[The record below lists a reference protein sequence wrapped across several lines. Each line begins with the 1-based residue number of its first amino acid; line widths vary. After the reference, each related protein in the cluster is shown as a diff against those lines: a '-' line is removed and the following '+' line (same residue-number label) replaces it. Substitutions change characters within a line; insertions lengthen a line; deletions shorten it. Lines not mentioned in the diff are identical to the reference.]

1 MTFLCVKWWSFI
13 SNERIKC
20 SWNELS
26 EQFCRW
32 SSCVHV
38 RHTDIRHW
46 KHHEHRTFQFAIH
59 CKALLLTNSFK
70 ICKIM
75 FHSALYSKFH
85 GSIPQFRLLINALL
99 LNKVLKTI
107 TYVTWSSGTISDLDH
122 FYISL
127 WISPSK
133 SPFSCLI
140 YSLCTNQ
147 AVSISHFAPFFII
160 PLTAV
165 LMEWNAFSRRPHH
178 DRPFLVP
185 PLFALMFC
193 SLPSFTL
200 ERSVRGHANIWSLD
214 KSTFRI
220 SQWLQDD
227 RVSTSLSSVAFG
239 QNYDD
244 LCQSSVVVCGCAW
257 RRYMPVVGL
266 CSNPTIRL
274 RYTCENHYKWENQS

>member
-13 SNERIKC
+13 SNEKIKC
-20 SWNELS
+20 SWNIS
-26 EQFCRW
+26 EQLCRW

-38 RHTDIRHW
+38 HHTDIRHW
-46 KHHEHRTFQFAIH
+46 KHHEHRTFQFANH

-70 ICKIM
+70 IWKMM

-107 TYVTWSSGTISDLDH
+107 TFVTWSSGTISDLDH

-147 AVSISHFAPFFII
+147 AVSISHFAPFLSF
-160 PLTAV
+160 PSRQCWWSEMLSPAV
-165 LMEWNAFSRRPHH
+165 LIMTAHSSSH
-178 DRPFLVP
+178 L
-185 PLFALMFC
+185 
-193 SLPSFTL
+193 SLL
-200 ERSVRGHANIWSLD
+200 
-214 KSTFRI
+214 
-220 SQWLQDD
+220 
-227 RVSTSLSSVAFG
+227 
-239 QNYDD
+239 
-244 LCQSSVVVCGCAW
+244 
-257 RRYMPVVGL
+257 
-266 CSNPTIRL
+266 
-274 RYTCENHYKWENQS
+274 